1 MHFLNVEAGVPSR
14 LLMYTLIYWLCRMHA
29 TQLQPHFLV
38 LERSGVN
45 WNAIWLTAVVTRHLN
60 THYRRRV
67 WRSIWRAAA
76 LVSDNLSSVVPY
88 HYWRPIWPEKVPDQ
102 GLSLRLRHVCKTWEA
117 GARNFVSMVPG
128 DKVALPSRKEDTRVP
143 FLARSFF
150 FFAATLLLAWSL
162 YPCLHGFCRKMS
174 EIIVIF
180 DLFFTMCSLST
191 RCFFLRATHVKF
203 NWLLGRQHVHLKKK
217 RF

>member
-128 DKVALPSRKEDTRVP
+128 NKVALPSRKEDTRVP
-143 FLARSFF
+143 FLARGFF
-150 FFAATLLLAWSL
+150 FSRRHCSWRDHYTLAYIDFVAKCLKLSSFL
-162 YPCLHGFCRKMS
+162 TFFLPCVPS
-174 EIIVIF
+174 VPAV
-180 DLFFTMCSLST
+180 
-191 RCFFLRATHVKF
+191 FFLRATHVKF

>member
-150 FFAATLLLAWSL
+150 FSRRHYSWRDHYTLA
-162 YPCLHGFCRKMS
+162 YMDFVAKCLK
-174 EIIVIF
+174 
-180 DLFFTMCSLST
+180 LSSFLT
-191 RCFFLRATHVKF
+191 FFLPCVPSVPAVF
-203 NWLLGRQHVHLKKK
+203 
-217 RF
+217 F